1 MIIKQCRDVLALP
14 LFILSTIVSA
24 ASPNPLSGARFISN
38 TNRLGDTNASFAIGM
53 TRDAGS
59 SYITTASL
67 NDTVSIVGE
76 VRPEAELI
84 GQKADI
90 FVVERVNGAFTM
102 KRADGTY
109 IPWNGLVAD
118 LTPFKQAATLAG
130 TVNVD
135 IFSGMLGVS
144 GDHRVF
150 LGYRPAD
157 GILRYTPFP
166 LQLTVSSESPTEQAR
181 ALFDSTI
188 SPDIIQSRCMQCHIP
203 GGAAQAGGAYH
214 IFNLPLAA
222 NLESNFRIFQGLVG
236 FRGVDY
242 ILTKVTG
249 GYQHGGGVQLTQ
261 NMAEYASLRTF
272 ISLLAEDLPP
282 PTNPNPPSG
291 SDSDPNYDPYANP

>member
-53 TRDAGS
+53 TRDAGNT
-59 SYITTASL
+59 YVTTASL
-67 NDTVSIVGE
+67 NETVSIVGE
-76 VRPEAELI
+76 IRPEAELI
-84 GQKADI
+84 GQQADI

-118 LTPFKQAATLAG
+118 LTPFKPAATLAG

-135 IFSGMLGVS
+135 IFSGTLGVS

-166 LQLTVSSESPTEQAR
+166 RQLTVSSGSPTEQAR

-188 SPDIIQSRCMQCHIP
+188 SPDLIQSHCMLCHVP

-214 IFNLPLAA
+214 IFKLPLAD
-222 NLESNFRIFQGLVG
+222 NLEANFKIFQGLVG
-236 FRGVDY
+236 FRGVEY

-261 NMAEYASLRTF
+261 SMAEYETLRNF
-272 ISLLAEDLPP
+272 ISLLAQDLPP
-282 PTNPNPPSG
+282 PTNPNPPG
-291 SDSDPNYDPYANP
+291 NPEYDPYGNP